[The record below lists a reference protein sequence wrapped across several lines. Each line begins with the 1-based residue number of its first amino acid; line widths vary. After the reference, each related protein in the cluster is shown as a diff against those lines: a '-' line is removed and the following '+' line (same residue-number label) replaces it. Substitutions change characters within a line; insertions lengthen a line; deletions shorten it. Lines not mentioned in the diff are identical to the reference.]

1 MKKREKRIKRAA
13 ALLAAVLMFASVLP
27 AAAKKAEPSSY
38 DGWGTSALGPGYSF
52 RYANY
57 HSIEKVTGITEGEE
71 EFALNVVADGQEIK
85 LYLSF
90 PSTGGFR
97 LHTDETGY
105 FEPESVQKIQYE
117 KNGDSAITMK
127 AEDGTKVVYTAEGE
141 LFALNVYNSDDR
153 WLFQITP
160 EQIGFGY
167 SKGSLTKVRL
177 EMPLAEDESIYGSG
191 ERFNELEQVGKR
203 LLMWNVD
210 CGYHGDSSEAELWRG
225 YKNVPIFHSNRG
237 YTLFSNTFYSGSADI
252 GYTNEGKYTLEF
264 QGPQFDFYIWTGTP
278 EENLIAYTDLT
289 GKSVLLPKWAYQYSA
304 GAGQDVWRESGSMY
318 GKAVEVMEKYAELG
332 TPNLASVYVEDIG
345 QDDANVY
352 NVFKK
357 TGTRVLKWNGPDM
370 SLEDMRSSLPGVE
383 DKELPRVKNERN
395 PAQDSGSFI
404 DFTSDSSATALKNY
418 LTREF
423 QWGNRGGLIDFG
435 ELIQLRTLF
444 RGNGLTGEQ
453 MHNFYPYWYAKRY
466 NEAMTQLDEGD
477 GFVYFSRAG
486 CAGAQAYTA
495 FFTGDQEASMEGLRQ
510 QLVAGL
516 SASASGISMW
526 GGDLAGY
533 GGQPTD
539 QVFARGMQFATFE
552 PVMRS
557 HGTTSRFPWDYGS
570 LGISTYKTHYWLR
583 ENLLNKIYSTAIVS
597 NKTGLP
603 VTEPLT
609 MVYPEDSSLD
619 GVYESY
625 LFCDDLL
632 VTPVLKENVYQQ
644 NVTFPEGNW
653 YSLWNGE
660 KRTGSGVQQVE
671 APADKSP
678 VYIKAGAV
686 IPVTVAPSL
695 TLTDSMQDAETQE
708 ALLVTLPDED
718 REVTYWKDEDT
729 SVVYKNRA
737 VNDTHFQITAGEGNE
752 ASAII
757 VKGLAAYDV
766 EVDGK
771 KLTRL
776 TKRPEAGTEAGF
788 FNEDD
793 SETVIWIGDSNWS
806 DVTVRLGKYELS
818 NLMKDAEVSDPDL
831 AAAIDGDY
839 DSSYLFSSKE
849 GGDSVTF
856 TLEKKYKLKNLV
868 VKWTEAYADTF
879 TLEASADG
887 KNWTMIA
894 EETEG
899 YGGIND
905 YRLDGMEVKYVRL
918 SNVSSSGNIQPRIY
932 EVEAYGQAKVRM
944 VISAWWIILLIAAL
958 LAAAVVI
965 VVLILRKGRKGTKA
979 ADASGIQEES
989 PVSASE
995 EEKQE

>member
-1 MKKREKRIKRAA
+1 MKKGMKRTA
-13 ALLAAVLMFASVLP
+13 ALLAAALMLTSGVS
-27 AAAKKAEPSSY
+27 AAAEKAEPGNY
-38 DGWGTSALGPGYSF
+38 DRWGTSALGPGYSF
-52 RYANY
+52 RYASY
-57 HSIEKVTGITEGEE
+57 HSIEKVNGIEEGEK
-71 EFALNVVADGQEIK
+71 EFILSVTVDGQEIK
-85 LYLSF
+85 LYLNF

-97 LHTDETGY
+97 LHTEDTGY

-117 KNGDSAITMK
+117 KNKDSVITMK
-127 AEDGTKVVYTAEGE
+127 AEDGTKVIYTAKGE
-141 LFALNVYNSDDR
+141 LFALDVYNSADR

-160 EQIGFGY
+160 EQMGFGY
-167 SKGSLTKVRL
+167 SKGELTKVRL
-177 EMPLAEDESIYGSG
+177 EMPLAEEESIYGSG

-210 CGYHGDSSEAELWRG
+210 CGYHGDSSAAELWRG
-225 YKNVPIFHSNRG
+225 YKNVPVFHSNRG

-304 GAGQDVWRESGSMY
+304 GAGRDVWRGSGSMY
-318 GKAVEVMEKYAELG
+318 GKAMEVMEKYAELG
-332 TPNLASVYVEDIG
+332 TPNLAAVYVEGIS
-345 QDDANVY
+345 QSDANVY

-357 TGTRVLKWNGPDM
+357 TGTRVFKWNAPDM
-370 SLEDMRSSLPGVE
+370 SLENMRSSLPRVE

-395 PAQDSGSFI
+395 PVQDSGDFI
-404 DFTSDSSATALKNY
+404 DFTSDSSATLLKNY

-453 MHNFYPYWYAKRY
+453 MHNFFPYWYAKRY

-495 FFTGDQEASMEGLRQ
+495 FFTGDQQASMEGLRQ

-539 QVFARGMQFATFE
+539 QVFARGMQFAAFE

-570 LGISTYKTHYWLR
+570 LGISTYQTHYWLR

-603 VTEPLT
+603 VTEP
-609 MVYPEDSSLD
+609 MAMAYPGDSSLD

-625 LFCDDLL
+625 LFCDDFL
-632 VTPVLKENVYQQ
+632 VTPVLTENVYQQ
-644 NVTFPEGNW
+644 KVTFPKGTW
-653 YSLWNGE
+653 YGLWDGE
-660 KRTGSGVQQVE
+660 KRTGGGEQTVE

-686 IPVTVAPSL
+686 VPVTVAPSL
-695 TLTDSMQDAETQE
+695 TLTDSMQDVETQE
-708 ALLVTLPDED
+708 ALLVTLPDEN

-729 SVVYKNRA
+729 SVVYKNSV
-737 VNDTHFQITAGEGNE
+737 VNDTSFQITAGEGNE
-752 ASAII
+752 AAAVI
-757 VKGLAAYDV
+757 VKGLAAYSV
-766 EVDGK
+766 EVDGE

-776 TKRPEAGTEAGF
+776 TKRPEAGSEAGF

-793 SETVIWIGDSNWS
+793 SETVIWIGDSDWS
-806 DVTVRLGKYELS
+806 DVTVKLGKYELS
-818 NLMKDAEVSDPDL
+818 NLMKDAKVSDSDL
-831 AAAIDGDY
+831 TAAIDGDY

-918 SNVSSSGNIQPRIY
+918 SNVASSGTAQPRIY
-932 EVEAYGQAKVRM
+932 EVEAYGQAKIRM
-944 VISAWWIILLIAAL
+944 AISVWWILLLIVVIL
-958 LAAAVVI
+958 VAAAVIVI
-965 VVLILRKGRKGTKA
+965 VILRKRGKGTKA
-979 ADASGIQEES
+979 ADMVGTQEES
-989 PVSASE
+989 LASASE